1 MNGWIKLHRKLL
13 ESLIFDNPRALK
25 VWVWCLLR
33 ANHKPAKVMVGHQVV
48 HLEAG
53 EFITG
58 SHKASKELGIPV
70 ATLWRYL
77 ETLEELKMVERK
89 SENKYTVLKVV
100 NWGVYQGEENGN
112 GKQTETKRKT
122 NGNQTETN
130 NNDKKNKEYP
140 EPEKLPRN
148 GPNLTYPA
156 SFEEFWTAYPRS
168 ASKKLSYKRWRAWV
182 LNRKANPADLLT
194 AAQNFARYCDK
205 EGRTTR
211 YIPHAST
218 WLSPSE
224 GDWEQFV
231 EWEPETESEYADLT
245 HLLREE

>member
-1 MNGWIKLHRKLL
+1 VNGWIKLHRKLL
-13 ESLIFDNPRALK
+13 KSAIFDNPRALK

-100 NWGVYQGEENGN
+100 NWGVYQGEKNGN
-112 GKQTETKRKT
+112 GKQMEDKRKT
-122 NGNQTETN
+122 NGNQTETD
-130 NNDKKNKEYP
+130 NNDKNEGEYAAASLFENASNEEREILAILKSIP
-140 EPEKLPRN
+140 GWQFDYEKDLQQVREV
-148 GPNLTYPA
+148 A
-156 SFEEFWTAYPRS
+156 VDYPRVDML
-168 ASKKLSYKRWRAWV
+168 AEAKLLRDWLKDNPLKKNSKPRARLRNWI
-182 LNRKANPADLLT
+182 RKADE
-194 AAQNFARYCDK
+194 F
-205 EGRTTR
+205 GR
-211 YIPHAST
+211 HKKK
-218 WLSPSE
+218 
-224 GDWEQFV
+224 
-231 EWEPETESEYADLT
+231 TESTYSDLSD
-245 HLLREE
+245 LVEGGEE